1 MLDAGLT
8 GITDY
13 LSPEIVTLATGHAR
27 WTKPSTQPLTD
38 EKRQELDNTPEIEHR
53 DIISEYSKEIT
64 PWHELS
70 DNERM
75 NFVTNWSKKWSW
87 ERSMD
92 AILKETSETNMP
104 WEVSRIIGHRGTG
117 KTHSK

>member
-1 MLDAGLT
+1 L
-8 GITDY
+8 
-13 LSPEIVTLATGHAR
+13 VTLDTGHAR

-38 EKRQELDNTPEIEHR
+38 KKRQELDNAPEIEHK
-53 DIISEYSKEIT
+53 DLVSEFSKEIA

-70 DNERM
+70 NKERID
-75 NFVTNWSKKWSW
+75 FLTNWSKKWEW
-87 ERSMD
+87 ERSIETIM
-92 AILKETSETNMP
+92 KETSDTNMP